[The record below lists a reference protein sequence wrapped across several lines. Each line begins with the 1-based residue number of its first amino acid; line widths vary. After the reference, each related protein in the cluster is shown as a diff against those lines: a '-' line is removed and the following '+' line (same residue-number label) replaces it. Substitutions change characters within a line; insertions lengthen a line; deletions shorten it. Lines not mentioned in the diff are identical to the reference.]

1 MPLKKSQIGRC
12 GEILVQYLLLLRGIE
27 SAPMTTDAGVD
38 LVTYSHQSSTPKTI
52 QVKTNLKAKPAG
64 GKGRPALDWWIDEH
78 TPAQLFALVDL
89 STQRVWLFTIA
100 EIAELSQQ
108 KSSGRYHLYM
118 YLDVSKKIKKLGR
131 PSHVDDFADFLLANR
146 ADVIFGAHSRP

>member
-38 LVTYSHQSSTPKTI
+38 LVTYSHQSSRPTTI
-52 QVKTNLKAKPAG
+52 QVKTNHNPKPAG
-64 GKGRPALDWWIDEH
+64 GKGRPALDWWIAEH
-78 TPAQLFALVDL
+78 TPAQLVALVDL
-89 STQRVWLFTIA
+89 STQRVWLFTLT
-100 EIAELSQQ
+100 EIAKLSQQ

-118 YLDVSKKIKKLGR
+118 YLDAPKKTKKSKR
-131 PSHVDDFADFLLANR
+131 PSHVYDFGVFLLDNR
-146 ADVIFGAHSRP
+146 VDDIFGAHSST